1 MDPVE
6 IVKLFANP
14 YTAIV
19 AVLAAAVEE
28 APDEWLPESV
38 RGCIGWLC
46 VLACAP
52 VAAGFGAEVAPA
64 MFGGFLG
71 LGGSWLLVEAVR
83 ARRGQREKPA
93 RRHKADL
100 RHPDGRLALVSSG
113 VHFVDDPNKETDM
126 DHEYSPEHEHETE
139 NPRRQPTP
147 KPGHDD
153 DEPAPEGDGP
163 PPHPPPPPP
172 DLK

>member
-28 APDEWLPESV
+28 APDEWLHDSV

-83 ARRGQREKPA
+83 ARRG
-93 RRHKADL
+93 RRVIGSRPH
-100 RHPDGRLALVSSG
+100 
-113 VHFVDDPNKETDM
+113 KETNM
-126 DHEYSPEHEHETE
+126 DHEYAPEHEHETE
-139 NPRRQPTP
+139 NPRRPPTP

-153 DEPAPEGDGP
+153 DTPDTENDGP

>member
-1 MDPVE
+1 MLTHMDPVE
-6 IVKLFANP
+6 IVKLFGNP
-14 YTAIV
+14 YTAVV

-28 APDEWLPESV
+28 APDAWISTSV

-52 VAAGFGAEVAPA
+52 MAALFGAEVAPA

-83 ARRGQREKPA
+83 ARRSSRA
-93 RRHKADL
+93 AV
-100 RHPDGRLALVSSG
+100 VSSRP
-113 VHFVDDPNKETDM
+113 HKETHM
-126 DHEYSPEHEHETE
+126 DHEYSPEHGTE
-139 NPRRQPTP
+139 NPRRQSEP

-153 DEPAPEGDGP
+153 DEPRPAEDDGP
-163 PPHPPPPPP
+163 PPLIPPP
-172 DLK
+172 DKK